1 MPGSTLVRDVMST
14 PVVTL
19 RPDDKVEHAADVL
32 AEKNVGSLPVV
43 DDDGKL
49 LGILRD
55 DDLIASE
62 ARVHV
67 PTFINFLG
75 LGMAFPGRDE
85 APRARAE
92 EDRGRDGAR
101 RHADRSA
108 DRLARRDARR
118 RRDDHAR
125 PRRQQ
130 RSGRRRRRRRSSA
143 SSPAPTSS
151 ASSPGPPECGPLTWT
166 RSGRCGPRST
176 SRRCART
183 CDRCARSSRRR
194 RCARS

>member
-19 RPDDKVEHAADVL
+19 RPDDKVEPAADLL

-49 LGILRD
+49 VGILRD

-75 LGMAFPGRDE
+75 LGMAFPGEMKHLERELKKIAGATVRDIMQTDPPTVTPDATLE
-85 APRARAE
+85 DVATIMHDGGVNSVPVVDSDNKVVGIVARA
-92 EDRGRDGAR
+92 DIVRFI
-101 RHADRSA
+101 
-108 DRLARRDARR
+108 
-118 RRDDHAR
+118 
-125 PRRQQ
+125 
-130 RSGRRRRRRRSSA
+130 
-143 SSPAPTSS
+143 
-151 ASSPGPPECGPLTWT
+151 
-166 RSGRCGPRST
+166 
-176 SRRCART
+176 ART
-183 CDRCARSSRRR
+183 T
-194 RCARS
+194 